1 MAKSPSKTVLIY
13 GASGRMGHELTD
25 ILANHKSLILG
36 AAADV
41 SEIRVFDKQHT
52 AILKNSLPALTA
64 VVEAVD
70 YIIDFSSPKGSD
82 FLSQALS
89 GSKQKTVLVGTT
101 GLPDTIKTKLKQIA
115 KRCGHKI
122 LLAGNTSLGIAT
134 LARLAVNAAHAL
146 EGGNFDI
153 EIIETHHR
161 LKADT
166 PSGTALLLAQVLQR
180 ALKGSKIT
188 FQRSGKRVEGSIG
201 IHSIRGGGVFGE
213 HEIRFLSDYEEVRL
227 SHRAFNR
234 VLFANGAI
242 KLIAEVDK
250 KLKSG
255 SGLELSDFLL
265 S

>member
-1 MAKSPSKTVLIY
+1 MAKSPIKTVLIY

-36 AAADV
+36 AVADV

-82 FLSQALS
+82 LLSQALS
-89 GSKQKTVLVGTT
+89 RSKQKTVLFGTT
-101 GLPDTIKTKLKQIA
+101 GLPDAIKTKLKQIA

-146 EGGNFDI
+146 EGDNFDI
-153 EIIETHHR
+153 EITETHHR
-161 LKADT
+161 MKADA

-188 FQRSGKRVEGSIG
+188 FQRSGKRTEGSIG

-213 HEIRFLSDYEEVRL
+213 HEIRFLSDHEEVRL